1 MEENGE
7 EKKMEENGDEQSESK
22 FSDYTPERQ

>member
-7 EKKMEENGDEQSESK
+7 GKKMEENGDERSESK
-22 FSDYTPERQ
+22 FPDYNNTNI